1 MRSIEIRRNRRLIG
15 LAMAAP
21 AVLLLCLFAGGV
33 PHGPALLFQGE
44 LAGILELRLW
54 RVALGAL
61 VGAGLAM
68 AGASLQ
74 AVLRNPLAEPY
85 VLGISSGAGL
95 GAVFCILAGGLALG
109 AWVQPA
115 AGFVGA
121 LVSLAVVYRL
131 AFFAGRTSPHTLI
144 LAGVVWGSV
153 CASVLFF
160 LVSQFSSE
168 GLHAVMWW
176 MLGDLQVFDPGL
188 VLLAAVLIA
197 VSGLL
202 LYGQARTLN
211 ALTFGEE
218 VAGAVGVE
226 TESARRMVLVLA
238 SLLAATAVS
247 ISGLIGF
254 VGLVAPHAMRAWVG
268 PNQRRLLP
276 ASALAGALF
285 LVVADAVGRTVL
297 YPLEIPVGIFTSVI
311 GGPFFL
317 VLLRRRQ
324 KQVWV

>member
-1 MRSIEIRRNRRLIG
+1 MSAIEAQRNRRLIG
-15 LAMAAP
+15 LALAAP
-21 AVLLLCLFAGGV
+21 PLLLLCLLAGGGSY
-33 PHGPALLFQGE
+33 GPALLFESE
-44 LAGILELRLW
+44 LAGILQLRLW
-54 RVALGAL
+54 RVLLGGL

-68 AGASLQ
+68 AGAALQ

-95 GAVFCILAGGLALG
+95 GTVAAILAGGLALG
-109 AWVQPA
+109 VWVQPA
-115 AGFVGA
+115 AGFIGA
-121 LVSLAVVYRL
+121 LLSLAVVYRL
-131 AFFAGRTSPHTLI
+131 ACFDGRTSPHTLI

-160 LVSQFSSE
+160 VVSQSSAD

-176 MLGDLQVFDPGL
+176 MLGDLQVFEPDLVKLAGGL
-188 VLLAAVLIA
+188 ILLAGV
-197 VSGLL
+197 L
-202 LYGQARTLN
+202 LYGQARALN

-218 VAGAVGVE
+218 VAGGIGIE
-226 TESARRMVLVLA
+226 PERARRIALALA

-247 ISGLIGF
+247 VSGLIGF
-254 VGLVAPHAMRAWVG
+254 VGLVAPHAMRSWVG
-268 PNQRRLLP
+268 PNHRRLLP

-285 LVVADAVGRTVL
+285 LVVADAIGRTIL
-297 YPLEIPVGIFTSVI
+297 YPMEVPVGVFTSVV